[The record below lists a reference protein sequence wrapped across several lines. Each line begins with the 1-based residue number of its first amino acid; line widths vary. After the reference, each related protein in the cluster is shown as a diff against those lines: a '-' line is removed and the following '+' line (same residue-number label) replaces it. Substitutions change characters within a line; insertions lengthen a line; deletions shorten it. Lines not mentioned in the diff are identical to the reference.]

1 ARPIASLFAPLIVGA
16 ASLFGLYALGD
27 LQLVTIV
34 LLAGVGLGYAAFAT
48 AVQSRMLQLA
58 PGSTDLASAALSTV
72 FNVGIAAGSVIGA
85 ALLPG
90 PGPQVLA
97 LVGGGL
103 TLAALGVMAVDVLTL
118 QCKVR

>member
-1 ARPIASLFAPLIVGA
+1 VGA
-16 ASLFGLYALGD
+16 AALLGLYAFGALPT
-27 LQLVTIV
+27 VTVV

-58 PGSTDLASAALSTV
+58 PGSTDVASAALSTV

-90 PGPQVLA
+90 PGPQLLA
-97 LVGGGL
+97 LVGAL
-103 TLAALGVMAVDVLTL
+103 LALAALGVLA
-118 QCKVR
+118 